1 MRRVGLPPGGSTLT
15 TSAPRPASVSPQ
27 YSACSS
33 ASSTTRIPVRGPRL
47 GRRWL
52 GTERSSWASIGALQ
66 SSPWRVRP
74 RALNGSRREYILFGQ
89 TRLGSSKEVLPVS
102 EFDGKIVLV
111 TGCARASGMGRAIS
125 VAFAR
130 AGADVVATDVAVGGT
145 RNENEE
151 GLAEIRLG
159 WKGLESLAGEIQG
172 LGRRVLTLVRD
183 VSRATDA
190 ERFVAEALAQFGR
203 IDVLVNNA
211 AAPHGADR
219 RLLWEVPEEAWDLVI
234 DVNLKGAFLMSR
246 TVIPHMLKRG
256 SGRIISMASVSG
268 KRGTARRGAY
278 SASKFGIIGL
288 TQVLAQELGAH
299 GITVN
304 AICPG
309 SVDTSRRESTSRRE
323 RALAEREPGAPVLGL
338 PPTGRVARP
347 DDVAR
352 LALFFASEQSDHV
365 TGQAWN
371 VDGGAVMS

>member
-1 MRRVGLPPGGSTLT
+1 M
-15 TSAPRPASVSPQ
+15 
-27 YSACSS
+27 
-33 ASSTTRIPVRGPRL
+33 
-47 GRRWL
+47 
-52 GTERSSWASIGALQ
+52 
-66 SSPWRVRP
+66 
-74 RALNGSRREYILFGQ
+74 
-89 TRLGSSKEVLPVS
+89 S
-102 EFDGKIVLV
+102 EFAGRVVLV
-111 TGCARASGMGRAIS
+111 TGCARARGIGRAIA

-130 AGADVVATDVAVGGT
+130 AGADVLVTDVAAGGT

-151 GLAEIRLG
+151 GLEEKRLG
-159 WKGLESLAGEIQG
+159 WKGLESLAGEIQS
-172 LGRRVLTLVRD
+172 LGRRVLTLVGD
-183 VSRATDA
+183 VSHAADA

-246 TVIPHMLKRG
+246 AVIPHMLKRG

-288 TQVLAQELGAH
+288 TQVMAQELGAH
-299 GITVN
+299 GITAN

-309 SVDTSRRESTSRRE
+309 SVETSRRESTSRRE
-323 RALAEREPGAPVLGL
+323 HALAERDPNAPVLSL

-347 DDVAR
+347 DDIAR
-352 LALFFASEQSDHV
+352 LALFFASEASDHI

-371 VDGGAVMS
+371 VDGGTVMH

>member
-1 MRRVGLPPGGSTLT
+1 M
-15 TSAPRPASVSPQ
+15 
-27 YSACSS
+27 
-33 ASSTTRIPVRGPRL
+33 
-47 GRRWL
+47 
-52 GTERSSWASIGALQ
+52 
-66 SSPWRVRP
+66 
-74 RALNGSRREYILFGQ
+74 
-89 TRLGSSKEVLPVS
+89 S
-102 EFDGKIVLV
+102 EFAGRVVLV
-111 TGCARASGMGRAIS
+111 TGCARSRGIGRAIA

-130 AGADVVATDVAVGGT
+130 AGAGVVVTDVAAGGA

-151 GLAEIRLG
+151 GLEEKRLG
-159 WKGLESLAGEIQG
+159 WKGLDSLAGEIQS
-172 LGRRVLTLVRD
+172 LGRRVLTLVGD
-183 VSRATDA
+183 VSHAADA

-203 IDVLVNNA
+203 IDVLINNA

-246 TVIPHMLKRG
+246 AVIPHMLKRG

-288 TQVLAQELGAH
+288 TQVMAQELGAH
-299 GITVN
+299 GITAN

-309 SVDTSRRESTSRRE
+309 SVETSRRESTSRRE
-323 RALAEREPGAPVLGL
+323 RALAERDPNAPVLSL

-347 DDVAR
+347 DDIAR
-352 LALFFASEQSDHV
+352 LALFFASEASDHI

-371 VDGGAVMS
+371 VDGGTVMH

>member
-1 MRRVGLPPGGSTLT
+1 
-15 TSAPRPASVSPQ
+15 
-27 YSACSS
+27 
-33 ASSTTRIPVRGPRL
+33 
-47 GRRWL
+47 
-52 GTERSSWASIGALQ
+52 
-66 SSPWRVRP
+66 
-74 RALNGSRREYILFGQ
+74 
-89 TRLGSSKEVLPVS
+89 
-102 EFDGKIVLV
+102 VLV
-111 TGCARASGMGRAIS
+111 TGCARARGIGRSIA

-130 AGADVVATDVAVGGT
+130 AGTDVVVTDVAAGGT

-151 GLAEIRLG
+151 GLEEKRLG
-159 WKGLESLAGEIQG
+159 WKGLDSLAGEIQS
-172 LGRRVLTLVRD
+172 LGRRVLTLVGD
-183 VSRATDA
+183 VSHAADA
-190 ERFVAEALAQFGR
+190 ERFVAEALEQFGR

-246 TVIPHMLKRG
+246 AVIPHMLKRG

-288 TQVLAQELGAH
+288 TQVMAQELGAH
-299 GITVN
+299 GITAN

-309 SVDTSRRESTSRRE
+309 SVETSRRESTSRRE
-323 RALAEREPGAPVLGL
+323 RALAERDPNAPVLSL

-347 DDVAR
+347 DDIAR
-352 LALFFASEQSDHV
+352 LALFFASEASDHI

-371 VDGGAVMS
+371 VDGGTAMH